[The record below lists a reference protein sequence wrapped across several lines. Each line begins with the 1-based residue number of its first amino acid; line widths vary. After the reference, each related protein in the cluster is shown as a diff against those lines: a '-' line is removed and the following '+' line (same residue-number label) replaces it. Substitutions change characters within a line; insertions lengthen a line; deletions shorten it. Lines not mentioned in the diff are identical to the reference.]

1 MSMLMIY
8 IFINLAAVAL
18 LLRFLFVIFLPNKQH
33 SRELQGQ
40 LSERMEQIPVP
51 DSNTARCFSQ

>member
-1 MSMLMIY
+1 MIY
-8 IFINLAAVAL
+8 IFINFAAVAL

-40 LSERMEQIPVP
+40 LSECMEQIPVP